1 MELISF
7 DIDSLFKACKVL
19 FGEEVQL
26 NRHFLEYIQE
36 SGIKSAFR
44 QKALHTHPDR
54 VIHLTLK
61 LQEQSKE
68 LFLAATEAY
77 RELLEFVRA
86 RDEKRLKLEEQ
97 KGSNFSTHP
106 QSYNLYRYYKGPLPK
121 REMLFAEFL
130 YYSGHVPWK
139 AFIDSIVWQRQLRPR
154 FGEIAKS
161 WKYISEEQIRQ
172 IIRGKLLGERIGE
185 AAVRMAMLTN
195 LQVKTI
201 VLHQRMRQKR
211 IGEYFVLHGFL
222 NREQVEQLYYQF
234 RQHNAL
240 YRAKKLY

>member
-7 DIDSLFKACKVL
+7 DIDSLFRSCKVL

-44 QKALHTHPDR
+44 QKALITHPDR
-54 VIHLTLK
+54 VIHLSPD

-68 LFLAATEAY
+68 LFLSASEAY
-77 RELLEFVRA
+77 RELIEFVKA
-86 RDEKRLKLEEQ
+86 RDEKRLKLEEPNH
-97 KGSNFSTHP
+97 SPFESHP
-106 QSYNLYRYYKGPLPK
+106 QGYNLYRYFKGPLPK

-154 FGEIAKS
+154 FGEIAKN
-161 WKYISEEQIRQ
+161 WKYINEEQIRQ

-222 NREQVEQLYYQF
+222 SRQQVEHLYYQF
-234 RQHNAL
+234 RQHNAQ
-240 YRAKKLY
+240 YKAKKIY